1 MTEFALVCSLI
12 ALFVA
17 LGIGFSLIQ
26 TRAELRRTLKELKK
40 VSDKLAALEA
50 RVVAQ
55 ERELSQLRRLPAK
68 SPAVGP
74 VSPFPALVQGLMG
87 GGTVPGAP
95 AWVPVAAV
103 LIKWIVGTL
112 TKRTGK
118 TKA

>member
-1 MTEFALVCSLI
+1 MAEFALVCSLV

-17 LGIGFSLIQ
+17 LGIGFLLIQ
-26 TRAELRRTLKELKK
+26 ARAELRRTLKEMKRIT
-40 VSDKLAALEA
+40 DKLTALEA
-50 RVVAQ
+50 RLAAQ
-55 ERELSQLRRLPAK
+55 EKELAQLRRLPAK
-68 SPAVGP
+68 GVPSGSVAPL
-74 VSPFPALVQGLMG
+74 PALVQGLLG

-103 LIKWIVGTL
+103 LLKWIVGTL